1 MWKDFPWIMSKEY
14 QDLQCL
20 QEEETSAKST
30 AFKMQSWVPSN
41 SSRPLY
47 GFCCLFAVL
56 LVVIVILIV
65 HFQKPEIKDR
75 SLEYQLGNFSVSVKS
90 HVSQL
95 TQDGTRLMDKITELE
110 TSVKKIQNELSL
122 GSLQS
127 DMQRV
132 LGTLGRLVDRVQ
144 TLQVNDTRL
153 MEKLT
158 ELEGSVKKFQGTL
171 TIGTLQSDMQKVLGT
186 LSKLVDRVQNLQVNG
201 SQEPLCPDNWHRFT
215 LSCYYVSKSGYP
227 WEEAKK
233 RCEGL
238 SAHLV
243 VINNEDEQEYV
254 FGIAKGQFTWIGL
267 TDSEGEWKWLDGT
280 PYNTSPKFWI
290 ADQPDNYFGHGLGG
304 GEDCAHLHYNG
315 QWNDDHC
322 SRRYRFICEKAI

>member
-30 AFKMQSWVPSN
+30 GPAMKAFKMQSWVPSN

-144 TLQVNDTRL
+144 T
-153 MEKLT
+153 
-158 ELEGSVKKFQGTL
+158 
-171 TIGTLQSDMQKVLGT
+171 
-186 LSKLVDRVQNLQVNG
+186 LQVNG